1 MIAAARVSFMFVGG
15 YLHNTKTVGR
25 LIITLSV
32 CWFFCHTMQYINTS
46 VQYTD
51 PSGARVGMPGLALKS
66 CCHADEET
74 VVAAAHSAHYL

>member
-32 CWFFCHTMQYINTS
+32 CWFFLSHDAIHQYI
-46 VQYTD
+46 
-51 PSGARVGMPGLALKS
+51 
-66 CCHADEET
+66 CT
-74 VVAAAHSAHYL
+74 VHWSIRC